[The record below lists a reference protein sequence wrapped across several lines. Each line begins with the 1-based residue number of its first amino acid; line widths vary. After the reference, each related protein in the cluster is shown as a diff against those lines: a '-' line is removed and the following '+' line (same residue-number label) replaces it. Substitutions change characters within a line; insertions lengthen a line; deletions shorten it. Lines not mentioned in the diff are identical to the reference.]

1 MLAELA
7 STKDTKLAE
16 LTATKNAELLK
27 FQEELDKLKQTLKNV
42 NTIDSNTAKLSQNR
56 LQGNMG

>member
-7 STKDTKLAE
+7 STKDTELAE

-42 NTIDSNTAKLSQNR
+42 NTIDSNTVKLSQNR